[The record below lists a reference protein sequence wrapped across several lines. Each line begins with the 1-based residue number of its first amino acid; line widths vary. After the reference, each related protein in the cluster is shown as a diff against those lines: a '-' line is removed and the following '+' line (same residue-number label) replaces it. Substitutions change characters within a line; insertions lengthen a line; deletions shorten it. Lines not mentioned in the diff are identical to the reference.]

1 MSVTSEFP
9 CLALHSLTC
18 SYLSSMLLPASC
30 HCLSFWLVT
39 LLPVPHHWL
48 PFFVISSIFTLKDY
62 FKDRQPCWPLNRGLG
77 ATRHL
82 SYPSE
87 SWVEKEHSSQKDDS
101 GSPEGPQFCLW
112 FGVKLGPRIT
122 SQCQLQK
129 PLLAYCLPQRD
140 TPSEYSVAC
149 SSLPCWHGIELSWK
163 PQLNGLRT
171 GCTFFASTDHLHMKY
186 HKVTEILLFRFHI
199 ILLL

>member
-1 MSVTSEFP
+1 MNSPLWP
-9 CLALHSLTC
+9 CTAWHAHIYPVC
-18 SYLSSMLLPASC
+18 YC
-30 HCLSFWLVT
+30 QRLVI
-39 LLPVPHHWL
+39 VFHFDWL
-48 PFFVISSIFTLKDY
+48 PFFLYHTTDFPSLWYQASSLWRSSMDY

-140 TPSEYSVAC
+140 TPSEYSAAC
-149 SSLPCWHGIELSWK
+149 SSLPCWHGIELSRK
-163 PQLNGLRT
+163 LQLNGLRT
-171 GCTFFASTDHLHMKY
+171 GCTLFASTEHLHMKY
-186 HKVTEILLFRFHI
+186 HKVTEILLLRFHI